1 MGNRSSTSEKY
12 GMPTSRYSRYE
23 GAGIG
28 SYTHCGQG
36 GDRRPD
42 KSVYIGRKRLTEQ
55 FPRKFRV
62 PEITVP
68 TLDQVLLKTCGN
80 EGQHRDLSEEEKAT
94 LEFLKAAITFVP
106 SALDAGANMRNAS
119 FLFSQPGREF
129 AITAGKGDWEFYFSQ
144 DDKGD
149 IFGHCVRKPRLRYI
163 WDRFKSTVRSVR
175 PYLLPI
181 LGPPFLALVAA

>member
-12 GMPTSRYSRYE
+12 GMATSRYSRYE

-55 FPRKFRV
+55 FQRKFRV

-68 TLDQVLLKTCGN
+68 ELGQVHLKTRGN
-80 EGQHRDLSEEEKAT
+80 EGQHRYLSEAEEVT
-94 LEFLKAAITFVP
+94 LKFLNAAITFVP
-106 SALDAGANMRNAS
+106 FALDAGADMRNAS

-144 DDKGD
+144 NDEGD
-149 IFGHCVRKPRLRYI
+149 ISGHCVRKPRLRYI
-163 WDRFKSTVRSVR
+163 WDRVRSVVS
-175 PYLLPI
+175 YLLPI
-181 LGPPFLALVAA
+181 LGPPLLASVVA